1 MRRTLNLAFAL
12 ILPFILAAPAWAG
25 TVYVPYVGP
34 VEIGDVLYETQIWA
48 SNTDEEAIRRIEHHF
63 IPNLADGT
71 ERQGEPT
78 LVRIRPGLTTRLQ
91 VSEQTPGLV
100 EIFAAPQVVITAR
113 LVPVDVDAPSQSVG
127 AQIPVISS
135 SNTIAAGE
143 IAPIQGWERIPGRV
157 SSNLVVVNMGT
168 EQTVCEV
175 AVFRANGTRLGNTA
189 LIPLKPRTMTQFE
202 FVLTLLGVD
211 NARDVRAQLGCDQPF
226 YAFGSL
232 YQADPLGANFIPPSV
247 SGKSELVRPGD
258 EEKFVYLSDVD
269 WSGVSNLTNG
279 PFRDRTGTDPHN
291 PAGPR
296 FGYKQLEI
304 NGVAYEKGISWQ
316 GEWRDSWVE
325 WTLDGQY
332 KRFTSIVRIDDEE
345 KGLYEWGVVNRQTG
359 QFQFIERP
367 PDGFRGRETDSR
379 FRIGAGGRIRIIAD
393 GQTIYESPEFYAY
406 GDAVQ
411 VDVDVTGVKKMR
423 IEFEPDHSEQANA
436 PHRAGLRSTPAP
448 VFNCPWFDLLN
459 LADAKLY
466 PVN

>member
-12 ILPFILAAPAWAG
+12 ILPFILTIPAWAG

-34 VEIGDVLYETQIWA
+34 LEIGGVQYETQIWA
-48 SNTDEEAIRRIEHHF
+48 SNTDFELPRRIEHDF
-63 IPNLADGT
+63 IPALSDGT
-71 ERQGEPT
+71 ERTGEPT
-78 LVRIRPGLTTRLQ
+78 LVRLRPGFTTRLR
-91 VSEQTPGLV
+91 VSEQKAGLV
-100 EIFAAPQVVITAR
+100 EIFATPHVAITAR
-113 LVPVDVDAPSQSVG
+113 LVRADADLGNPTVG
-127 AQIPVISS
+127 AQLPVISS
-135 SNTIAAGE
+135 DNIVPALEMAT
-143 IAPIQGWERIPGRV
+143 IQGWEGIDGRL
-157 SSNLVVVNMGT
+157 SSNLNLVNMGT
-168 EQTVCEV
+168 EPTRCQASVYH
-175 AVFRANGTRLGNTA
+175 ANGILLSPTA
-189 LIPLKPRTMTQFE
+189 LISLQPLTMAQFE
-202 FVLTLLGVD
+202 SVLQLLGAG
-211 NARDVRAQLGCDQPF
+211 NARDVRAEISCDQPF

-232 YQADPLGANFIPPSV
+232 YQVDPVGAVFIPPSA
-247 SGKSELVRPGD
+247 SGMSDLVRPGD
-258 EEKFVYLSDVD
+258 EEKFVYLSDLD

-296 FGYKQLEI
+296 FGYKKLEI
-304 NGVAYEKGISWQ
+304 NGVEYDKGISWQ
-316 GEWRDSWVE
+316 GEWRDSSVE

-345 KGLYEWGVVNRQTG
+345 KGLYEWGVVDRRTG

-367 PDGFRGRETDSR
+367 PSGFRGGETDTR

-393 GQTIYESPEFYAY
+393 GQKIYESSEFYAY

-448 VFNCPWFDLLN
+448 VLNCPWFDLLN